1 MLRKLAIAIAASGA
15 MISTSHLHALGMGEI
30 ELESALNQPL
40 DARIKLLKASELEN
54 WEIKPNL
61 ASVEEFDKTGVDRVF
76 FLNNIKFE
84 VERIGPDVFVNIST
98 KQAVVEPFLNFLVRV
113 DWPNGR
119 LLREYT
125 LLLDPPVFTEDAP
138 APVEAP
144 EVQYDEPSENLPGMA
159 PAATTASAYQ
169 EPVAKEQPKPAA
181 PVAKAKPK
189 KPATYKVRAND
200 TLWEVAIR
208 TRENRR
214 ITPQQAMLAI
224 QDLNPDAFINGNIN
238 RLKKNQVLR
247 VPSKE
252 QMLSRSF
259 NESVAEVAM
268 QNQAIAQR
276 KAKKAQL
283 DATRKEFVNEREDK
297 LDDSRLKLLA
307 GGEATTDMERG
318 ASGQVAAETA
328 GDQAR
333 LDKELSLAFENLDK
347 SQRENQELR
356 TRLDAL
362 EDQINTLQRLINLK
376 DEQMVALQS
385 GVAQREELKT
395 NKPADVAVIADE
407 KVAKDLAE
415 LQKTDMPVKAEGAED
430 LNFAAEDATKKAPK
444 AEDTVKNKSVPAPQ
458 PMDEPFDPVAF
469 VIENPPVMGGVLGAL
484 LAALL
489 GVNFFRK
496 RKEQQLAESQQGT
509 ALDADD
515 PLAQADLDL
524 DADLDNEFSDLDMG
538 ETEGSDFP
546 EMDVSDSSGDLAG
559 SMSAD
564 DVQGGD
570 VLGEA
575 EGYLAY
581 GRLEPA
587 RDLLLKALESQPAR
601 MDVRIKL
608 AEVASGLSDESL
620 LAEQVAYVEENG
632 TDDDK
637 SKVSQLQSG
646 EFASDL
652 TEDGFEGL
660 DLGDTGDL
668 ENDSFDLDLESG
680 DLDVSTDLDSLGNDD
695 LEMGESDLDFDLE
708 GLELNEPEAATE
720 LEGDD
725 SGLEFDLDLGDND
738 DLDLSLSEE
747 SASELSELE
756 TDDVSLDFELDD
768 EPDLSLDGLDV
779 GEDDSDIADL
789 TLDEGNEFSLDFEAP
804 EVSEVEESL
813 EFESTE
819 DLSNTMDFELP
830 ESDDALELNTD
841 EDLSLE
847 LAGDELGSLD
857 DELSLDSLDDLGDLS
872 DLEEP
877 LELDAD
883 DTSLDFAELEASL
896 DSEPETLDLDA
907 GDLELDL
914 PEDGLDELA
923 EVAGSEES
931 IDLDMDSLDLG
942 SEFDELPEL
951 DADDAVVLEVDDEL
965 PTLDDMQELNDLEIA
980 ADEELSSLDADLAS
994 LDDDLSDLSSADNH
1008 DDVVEISLSE
1018 ADELPTLEEFEVSED
1033 ASSEAVELGGDLPEL
1048 SSEDDDLD
1056 LDTDLDFLS
1065 GTDESETKLDL
1076 ARAYIDMDDKDG
1088 AREILQ
1094 EVLDEGSDG
1103 QKQEANQLLD
1113 GLA

>member
-15 MISTSHLHALGMGEI
+15 MISTSQIHALGMGEI

-84 VERIGPDVFVNIST
+84 VERIGPDVFVNISSD
-98 KQAVVEPFLNFLVRV
+98 QAVVEPFLNFLVRV

-125 LLLDPPVFTEDAP
+125 LLLDPPVFTEEAP
-138 APVEAP
+138 APVKAP
-144 EVQYDEPSENLPGMA
+144 ETQYDVPEENLPGMA
-159 PAATTASAYQ
+159 PAPVAPSAYQ
-169 EPVAKEQPKPAA
+169 KPVTKEQPKPKA
-181 PVAKAKPK
+181 PVAKVKPK
-189 KPATYKVRAND
+189 KSETYKVRAND

-259 NESVAEVAM
+259 NESVAEVAL
-268 QNQAIAQR
+268 QNQAVAQR

-307 GGEATTDMERG
+307 GGDATTDMERG

-328 GDQAR
+328 GNQAR

-385 GVAQREELKT
+385 GVAQRDELKV
-395 NKPADVAVIADE
+395 NKAADVAVIAE
-407 KVAKDLAE
+407 PETEAAKDL
-415 LQKTDMPVKAEGAED
+415 LQLAMKADGAED
-430 LNFAAEDATKKAPK
+430 LNFAAGDVTKKAPK
-444 AEDTVKNKSVPAPQ
+444 SEDTVKNKSVPAPQ

-469 VIENPPVMGGVLGAL
+469 VIENPPVMGGILGAL
-484 LAALL
+484 LAGLL
-489 GVNFFRK
+489 GVNYFRK
-496 RKEQQLAESQQGT
+496 RKEQQLAESQQGDV
-509 ALDADD
+509 LDADD

-538 ETEGSDFP
+538 ESEESDFP
-546 EMDVSDSSGDLAG
+546 ELGSSDSNGDLAG
-559 SMSAD
+559 NFSEESDLQSA
-564 DVQGGD
+564 D

-587 RDLLLKALESQPAR
+587 RDLLLKALESQPSR

-608 AEVASGLSDESL
+608 AEVASQLSDDALS
-620 LAEQVAYVEENG
+620 AEQIAYIEENG
-632 TDDDK
+632 SEDDK
-637 SKVSQLQSG
+637 ASVAQLQSG
-646 EFASDL
+646 EFDAGLS
-652 TEDGFEGL
+652 EDGFEGL
-660 DLGDTGDL
+660 DLGDSGDL
-668 ENDSFDLDLESG
+668 ETDSFDLDLETG
-680 DLDVSTDLDSLGNDD
+680 DLDVSADLESLDGDDLDMDS
-695 LEMGESDLDFDLE
+695 SDLDFDLE
-708 GLELNEPEAATE
+708 GLELNEPEAANE
-720 LEGDD
+720 LAADD
-725 SGLEFDLDLGDND
+725 SGLEFDLDLGEAD
-738 DLDLSLSEE
+738 DLDLGLNETSE
-747 SASELSELE
+747 SDLLVPELE
-756 TDDVSLDFELDD
+756 ADDLSLDFELD
-768 EPDLSLDGLDV
+768 EESELSLDGLDV
-779 GEDDSDIADL
+779 GDDDSNIADL
-789 TLDEGNEFSLDFEAP
+789 TLDEDDEFSLDFEATDTN
-804 EVSEVEESL
+804 EAEEGF

-819 DLSNTMDFELP
+819 DLSNSLDFELP
-830 ESDDALELNTD
+830 DSDGDLELGSD
-841 EDLSLE
+841 DLSLE
-847 LAGDELGSLD
+847 LAGDELESLD
-857 DELSLDSLDDLGDLS
+857 EELSLDSLDDLGDLS
-872 DLEEP
+872 DLDEA
-877 LELDAD
+877 LELDSGD

-896 DSEPETLDLDA
+896 NEGGEDLDLEA
-907 GDLELDL
+907 GEFELDL
-914 PEDGLDELA
+914 PESDL
-923 EVAGSEES
+923 VEES
-931 IDLDMDSLDLG
+931 IDLDMESLDLG

-965 PTLDDMQELNDLEIA
+965 PTLDDMQELNDLELA

-994 LDDDLSDLSSADNH
+994 LDDDLSDLSIADNH
-1008 DDVVEISLSE
+1008 DEVVEISLSE
-1018 ADELPTLEEFEVSED
+1018 ADELPTLEEFEVSD
-1033 ASSEAVELGGDLPEL
+1033 SDGSEVGALGGDLPEL
-1048 SSEDDDLD
+1048 SSEDADLD

>member
-84 VERIGPDVFVNIST
+84 VERIGPDVFVNISSE
-98 KQAVVEPFLNFLVRV
+98 QAVVEPFLNFLVRV

-125 LLLDPPVFTEDAP
+125 LLLDPPVFTEEAP

-144 EVQYDEPSENLPGMA
+144 ETQYDVPEENLPGMA
-159 PAATTASAYQ
+159 PAPVAQSAYQ
-169 EPVAKEQPKPAA
+169 EPVAKEQPKPKA

-189 KPATYKVRAND
+189 KPETYKVRAND

-238 RLKKNQVLR
+238 RLKKNRVLR

-252 QMLSRSF
+252 QMLSRGF
-259 NESVAEVAM
+259 NESVAEVAL
-268 QNQAIAQR
+268 QNQAVAQR

-307 GGEATTDMERG
+307 GGDATTDMERG

-328 GDQAR
+328 GNQAR

-395 NKPADVAVIADE
+395 TKPTNVAVIAEAATDATE
-407 KVAKDLAE
+407 DLTQKPEVAI
-415 LQKTDMPVKAEGAED
+415 KAEGAQD
-430 LNFAAEDATKKAPK
+430 LNFAADDATNKAPK
-444 AEDTVKNKSVPAPQ
+444 SDDTVKNKSVPAPQ

-489 GVNFFRK
+489 GVNYFRK
-496 RKEQQLAESQQGT
+496 RKEQQIAESQQGE

-538 ETEGSDFP
+538 ESEESDFP
-546 EMDVSDSSGDLAG
+546 EMESNGDLAG
-559 SMSAD
+559 SISEGVD
-564 DVQGGD
+564 LQHGD

-587 RDLLLKALESQPAR
+587 RDLLLKALESQPSR

-608 AEVASGLSDESL
+608 AEVASQLSDDALS
-620 LAEQVAYVEENG
+620 AEQVAYIEEHG
-632 TDDDK
+632 TEDDIAA
-637 SKVSQLQSG
+637 VAQLQSG
-646 EFASDL
+646 EFDAGL
-652 TEDGFEGL
+652 AEDGFEGL
-660 DLGDTGDL
+660 DLGESGDL
-668 ENDSFDLDLESG
+668 ETDNFDLDLETG
-680 DLDVSTDLDSLGNDD
+680 DLDVSADLESLSGDDLDMES
-695 LEMGESDLDFDLE
+695 SDLDFDLE
-708 GLELNEPEAATE
+708 GLELNEPEAANE
-720 LEGDD
+720 LAADD
-725 SGLEFDLDLGDND
+725 TGLEFDLDLGEAD
-738 DLDLSLSEE
+738 DLDLGLSEE
-747 SASELSELE
+747 SETELNVSDLE
-756 TDDVSLDFELDD
+756 TDDLSLDFELD
-768 EPDLSLDGLDV
+768 EESDLSLDGLDV
-779 GEDDSDIADL
+779 GDESSEIADL
-789 TLDEGNEFSLDFEAP
+789 TLGEDDEFSLDFETADA
-804 EVSEVEESL
+804 EESL

-819 DLSNTMDFELP
+819 DLSSSLDFELP
-830 ESDDALELNTD
+830 EVDGSLELSTGD
-841 EDLSLE
+841 DDLSLE
-847 LAGDELGSLD
+847 LVGDELESLD
-857 DELSLDSLDDLGDLS
+857 EELSLDSLDDLGDLS
-872 DLEEP
+872 DLDDA
-877 LELDAD
+877 LELDVGEEV
-883 DTSLDFAELEASL
+883 SLDFAELESSL
-896 DSEPETLDLDA
+896 NDGAEELDLDT

-914 PEDGLDELA
+914 PEGELTDA
-923 EVAGSEES
+923 ADLTES

-951 DADDAVVLEVDDEL
+951 DLDEAVVLEVDDEL

-994 LDDDLSDLSSADNH
+994 LDDDLSDLSVADSH
-1008 DDVVEISLSE
+1008 DEVVEISLSE
-1018 ADELPTLEEFEVSED
+1018 ADELPTLEEFEVSD
-1033 ASSEAVELGGDLPEL
+1033 SESTEVAELGGDLPEL
-1048 SSEDDDLD
+1048 ADEDADLD

>member
-15 MISTSHLHALGMGEI
+15 MISTSHIHALGMGEI

-61 ASVEEFDKTGVDRVF
+61 ASAEEFDKTGVDRVF

-84 VERIGPDVFVNIST
+84 VERIGPDVFVNISSE
-98 KQAVVEPFLNFLVRV
+98 QAVVEPFLNFLVRV

-125 LLLDPPVFTEDAP
+125 LLLDPPVFTEDIP
-138 APVEAP
+138 TPVEAP
-144 EVQYDEPSENLPGMA
+144 EAQYDVPEENLPGMA
-159 PAATTASAYQ
+159 PAASAPSAYQ
-169 EPVAKEQPKPAA
+169 KPEAQEQPKPST
-181 PVAKAKPK
+181 PVAKAAPK
-189 KPATYKVRAND
+189 KPDTYKVRTND

-214 ITPQQAMLAI
+214 ISPQQAMLAI

-247 VPSKE
+247 VPTKE
-252 QMLSRSF
+252 QMLSRDF
-259 NESVAEVAM
+259 NEAVAEVAL

-283 DATRKEFVNEREDK
+283 DATRKEFVNERDEK

-307 GGEATTDMERG
+307 GGDATTDMDRG
-318 ASGQVAAETA
+318 ASGQAAAETA

-385 GVAQREELKT
+385 GVAQREELKAD
-395 NKPADVAVIADE
+395 KPVTPAVVEVEASQDPE
-407 KVAKDLAE
+407 PMKKPEMA
-415 LQKTDMPVKAEGAED
+415 VKADGAQD

-444 AEDTVKNKSVPAPQ
+444 SEDTIKKKSVPAPQ
-458 PMDEPFDPVAF
+458 PVDEPFDPVAF

-489 GVNFFRK
+489 GVNYFRK
-496 RKEQQLAESQQGT
+496 RKEQQLADSEQGE
-509 ALDADD
+509 ALDAGD

-538 ETEGSDFP
+538 ESEESDFP
-546 EMDVSDSSGDLAG
+546 EMDSAGDLSGSLSSDSDS
-559 SMSAD
+559 
-564 DVQGGD
+564 QGGN
-570 VLGEA
+570 VLEEA

-587 RDLLLKALESQPAR
+587 RDLLLKALESQPSR
-601 MDVRIKL
+601 MDVRLKL
-608 AEVASGLSDESL
+608 AQVASQLADDSL
-620 LAEQVAYVEENG
+620 LAEQVAYVESNGSEDENAAI
-632 TDDDK
+632 
-637 SKVSQLQSG
+637 SQLQSG
-646 EFASDL
+646 DFL
-652 TEDGFEGL
+652 TETSEDGFEGL
-660 DLGDTGDL
+660 DLGDSVDL
-668 ENDSFDLDLESG
+668 ESDGFDLDLETG
-680 DLDVSTDLDSLGNDD
+680 DLDVASELESLGTDDLDMDS
-695 LEMGESDLDFDLE
+695 SDLDFDLE
-708 GLELNEPEAATE
+708 GLELNEPETVNEIAEQDTG
-720 LEGDD
+720 LEF
-725 SGLEFDLDLGDND
+725 GLEFDLDLDEAD
-738 DLDLSLSEE
+738 ELDLGLSDAGE
-747 SASELSELE
+747 ANIPELE
-756 TDDVSLDFELDD
+756 ADEVSLDFELDED
-768 EPDLSLDGLDV
+768 SDLSLDGLDL
-779 GEDDSDIADL
+779 GNDSEVADNASN
-789 TLDEGNEFSLDFEAP
+789 EGDEFSLDFETEDLTTGA
-804 EVSEVEESL
+804 EDSL
-813 EFESTE
+813 EFGSTE
-819 DLSNTMDFELP
+819 ELSSSLDFELP
-830 ESDDALELNTD
+830 ETDDALELESD
-841 EDLSLE
+841 DDLSLE
-847 LAGDELGSLD
+847 LAGGELESLD

-872 DLEEP
+872 DLDES
-877 LELDAD
+877 LELDTD
-883 DTSLDFAELEASL
+883 EDTSLDFAELESSL
-896 DSEPETLDLDA
+896 DDTETLDLDT

-914 PEDGLDELA
+914 PEEPLA
-923 EVAGSEES
+923 ETPELDES

-942 SEFDELPEL
+942 SDFDELPEL
-951 DADDAVVLEVDDEL
+951 DVDDAVVLEVDDEL
-965 PTLDDMQELNDLEIA
+965 PTLDDMQELNDLEVA

-994 LDDDLSDLSSADNH
+994 LDDDLSDLSVADNH
-1008 DDVVEISLSE
+1008 DEVVEISLSE
-1018 ADELPTLEEFEVSED
+1018 ADELPTLEEFEVSNDET
-1033 ASSEAVELGGDLPEL
+1033 SEVAELGADLPEL
-1048 SSEDDDLD
+1048 ASEDADLD

-1094 EVLDEGSDG
+1094 EVLEEGSDG